1 MQGCESVC
9 PCPFVLKQRGVDSGH
24 SGLLIPEIMALC
36 EQRSIR
42 TPSYKGFWVVGGRN
56 SVSAEEQVLMLI
68 IPVMQAVH
76 EVDASKLSLV
86 VTL

>member
-1 MQGCESVC
+1 
-9 PCPFVLKQRGVDSGH
+9 
-24 SGLLIPEIMALC
+24 
-36 EQRSIR
+36 
-42 TPSYKGFWVVGGRN
+42 
-56 SVSAEEQVLMLI
+56 MLI